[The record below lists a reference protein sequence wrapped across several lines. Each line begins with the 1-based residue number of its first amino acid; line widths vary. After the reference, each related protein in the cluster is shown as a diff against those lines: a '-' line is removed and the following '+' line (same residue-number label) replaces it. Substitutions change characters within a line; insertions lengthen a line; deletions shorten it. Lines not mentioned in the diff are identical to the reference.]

1 MLAVPVGTRLAA
13 DAGGC
18 GLPESRSSLP
28 PSAVTGPNFE
38 SEPLVS
44 HAAECLALVIV
55 WSAREPQRV
64 GEVALVTPDEPVWIL
79 GRAPALAGSIE
90 VQRSARTPNGSRHTP
105 SDLKGR
111 PLGFFRQRPQGAL
124 DSGDID
130 NANCELGGE
139 AISRRQIA
147 LVPSATGIA
156 LHNIGQCE
164 LFVNGAPTKEATIR
178 QGDTLYLKN
187 QLLLYCTHRP
197 LHFPALKAYPLARI
211 GHFGQPDHD
220 GMVGET
226 PQMWKLRD
234 RLAACAR
241 TNHHVLVV
249 GESGSGKEL
258 AAQSVHHLSARA
270 GRKLIADNIAAIPP
284 GLAAALLF
292 GNKRNF
298 PNPGMEERI
307 GLIGAANGS
316 SLFLDEIGDMPE
328 AVQPMFLRVTERNG
342 DFFRLG
348 EENKLQRSDF
358 RLIGATNRPE
368 NMRYELKRRFQREI
382 RVPGLNSRKEDIPL
396 LIQHLLKMQA
406 QNDDMDAARFIEHGH
421 AQVHPLLVEQLIH
434 HSYRTH
440 VSEIAFLL
448 GQAMADSPHD
458 VVRPLGSGLRIELLQ
473 PSERSQGSTRKTT
486 RPLPSIGEVRQALL
500 DHNGH
505 LLRTASALNI
515 SRHQLNRMIARESI
529 PIPRSRR
536 TLRDAPGGE

>member
-1 MLAVPVGTRLAA
+1 MR
-13 DAGGC
+13 D
-18 GLPESRSSLP
+18 SRGSLP

-38 SEPLVS
+38 AEPLVS

-55 WSAREPQRV
+55 WSAREPHRV
-64 GEVALVTPDEPVWIL
+64 GEVALLSPDEPVWIL
-79 GRAPALAGSIE
+79 GRSPAFAGPSEAP
-90 VQRSARTPNGSRHTP
+90 RSARTPNSSRHTP
-105 SDLKGR
+105 SDQKGR

-124 DSGDID
+124 DAGSPES
-130 NANCELGGE
+130 ACCELAGE
-139 AISRRQIA
+139 AISRRQISLHPTA
-147 LVPSATGIA
+147 SGIT
-156 LHNIGQCE
+156 LHNMGQCE
-164 LFVNGAPTKEATIR
+164 LFVNGVPSKEATIR

-197 LHFPALKAYPLARI
+197 LHLPAMKAYPVARI
-211 GHFGQPDHD
+211 GPFGQPDQD

-234 RLAACAR
+234 RLAGCAR
-241 TNHHVLVV
+241 TNHHVLVI

-258 AAQSVHHLSARA
+258 AAQSVHHLSLRSA
-270 GRKLIADNIAAIPP
+270 RKLIADNIAAIPP
-284 GLAAALLF
+284 SLAAALLF

-328 AVQPMFLRVTERNG
+328 GVQPMFLRVTERHG
-342 DFFRLG
+342 EFFRLG

-382 RVPGLNSRKEDIPL
+382 RVPGINSRKEDIPL
-396 LIQHLLKMQA
+396 LIQHLLKTQA
-406 QNDDMDAARFIEHGH
+406 ANDDVDAARFLEHGY
-421 AQVHPLLVEQLIH
+421 AQVHPLLVEQLMH
-434 HSYRTH
+434 HTYRTH

-458 VVRPLGSGLRIELLQ
+458 VVRPIGAGLRIELSQ
-473 PSERSQGSTRKTT
+473 PSERSQSQSVTPKVT
-486 RPLPSIGEVRQALL
+486 RPLPSISEVRQAL
-500 DHNGH
+500 DEHNGH

-515 SRHQLNRMIARESI
+515 SRHQLNRLLLREGIQVSR
-529 PIPRSRR
+529 PRRSGRR
-536 TLRDAPGGE
+536 SPQLA